1 MHAVTAAWL
10 FLLSSLL
17 AAENGL
23 DARLLEHLK
32 RLASAPREERGRAV
46 QERLRRL
53 GIPFTAEAFDGGVN
67 IEARFE
73 AAGAETHGRL
83 LILGAHFDR
92 VAAGEGAV
100 DNGASCGVLLEV
112 VRALKASPPPAEVR
126 LLFFDREEDG
136 LRGSKAFVQK
146 RLAGIEHGRAVSYLN
161 LDVNAFGETIF
172 FGPLDGRQGTIAAIL
187 ALAAERRE
195 LEHLGSG
202 FFPPGDDL
210 SFSAAGVDAV
220 SSSILPCEE
229 ARGVADYL
237 SRRSP
242 RPPDILRLIHSQE
255 DRLERVDPRAMAKVY
270 ELMLEVIRL
279 CGRKMERF

>member
-1 MHAVTAAWL
+1 MTAGWL

-17 AAENGL
+17 AAESGL
-23 DARLLEHLK
+23 DARLLEHVK
-32 RLASAPREERGRAV
+32 RIAAAPREERGRAV

-53 GIPFTAEAFDGGVN
+53 EIPFTAEAFDGGEN

-73 AAGAETHGRL
+73 AAAAAAPGRL

-112 VRALKASPPPAEVR
+112 ARALKASPPPAEVR
-126 LLFFDREEDG
+126 LLFFDREEEG

-146 RLAGIEHGRAVSYLN
+146 NLVELKRPGAVSTLN
-161 LDVNAFGETIF
+161 LDVNAFGETLF

-187 ALAAERRE
+187 ALAAERRG
-195 LEHLGSG
+195 LERLGSA

-210 SFSAAGVDAV
+210 SFSAAGVDTV
-220 SSSILPCEE
+220 SSSILPRAE
-229 ARGVADYL
+229 AQGVADYL

-242 RPPDILRLIHSQE
+242 TPPGILRLIHSQD
-255 DRLERVDPRAMAKVY
+255 DRLARVDPQAMVKVY